1 MGTNV
6 SGNLGVAVRS
16 SRNASASHLPVIVHI
31 VHKSS
36 RVVPCPDRPSNSYV
50 RMLDVPA
57 ILESA

>member
-16 SRNASASHLPVIVHI
+16 SRNASASHLPVIVDI

-50 RMLDVPA
+50 
-57 ILESA
+57 